1 MSPGASGK
9 QPAAGHGICDS
20 GERRAAR
27 GLAPQPP
34 PLIISTVNQ
43 CLDRPTRDP
52 AGWDPSIPR
61 DDVDSPVAAVGAAVG
76 KGRVLLLE
84 DDPEI
89 SEIVRDCLIEQ
100 GYAVV
105 AVQNGEDGVREV
117 LTGEFTMVF
126 CDFMMPG
133 LRGDALFR
141 AIEKISPALCQ
152 GFVFMTGHQDDEI
165 KRSFIRSVNALVL
178 WKPFPLKNLLD
189 SIALIE
195 VRRLFESMQD
205 GQPVRPAGPRLTPAA
220 AEYFPS
226 DETFFPQKTAV
237 RARPEPPSPPPAVVA
252 ERARSGG
259 WARPR
264 TLALGGMGLFLAGA
278 AWLGLSFASARSQAT
293 SAARELAAQEAE
305 WATVSTHLQEAVAW
319 RPKIERN
326 LDMRARIVAERA
338 RPRWTS
344 ALHAVA
350 MAVGERIHL
359 LELHGSAEAEDAG
372 SWTVR
377 VRGLAAGAQ
386 SRLEADRFRLA
397 VEDRLKRSAG
407 QRPVSARF
415 EKIGDEAD
423 APGAAP
429 GQPRTGFVVL
439 AGAGSGGSAPAT
451 KKGKR

>member
-1 MSPGASGK
+1 MVSATQKSTGRRGDQPRSPA
-9 QPAAGHGICDS
+9 
-20 GERRAAR
+20 
-27 GLAPQPP
+27 
-34 PLIISTVNQ
+34 LILTTVNQ

-52 AGWDPSIPR
+52 AGWDSSIPR
-61 DDVDSPVAAVGAAVG
+61 DAVDSPVAAVGAVVG

-141 AIEKISPALCQ
+141 AIEKIAPALCQ
-152 GFVFMTGHQDDEI
+152 GFVFMTGQQDDEV
-165 KRSFIRSVNALVL
+165 KRNFIQSVNALVL

-195 VRRLFESMQD
+195 VRRLFESMRD
-205 GQPVRPAGPRLTPAA
+205 GPPVRPEGPRPTPPAA
-220 AEYFPS
+220 ES
-226 DETFFPQKTAV
+226 LLTDETFFPQKKAAKKSPV
-237 RARPEPPSPPPAVVA
+237 RARPEPPSATPAAVP
-252 ERARSGG
+252 ERARPGV

-264 TLALGGMGLFLAGA
+264 TLAWGGLGLFLAGA

-293 SAARELAAQEAE
+293 AAARALAAQEAE

-350 MAVGERIHL
+350 MAVGERIQL
-359 LELHGSAEAEDAG
+359 LELQGAAEEDDAE

-386 SRLEADRFRLA
+386 SRLDADRFRLA

-415 EKIGDEAD
+415 EKIGDEPD
-423 APGAAP
+423 GPGAAP
-429 GQPRTGFVVL
+429 GQQRTGFVVL
-439 AGAGSGGSAPAT
+439 ARAGSGGSAPAT